1 MSTPFI
7 DLEEG
12 EDDVCF
18 VTERPSPFGRR
29 RRRSSSCTIIDESPS
44 SSGAAVDE
52 VIDLTV
58 ELGTSGHRLLN
69 EGEFVLEKIRAYSSI
84 VQPGVFLEVREFF
97 AGNYLVEFV
106 LVKIVVRCRESGAVK
121 IRGIPFTRARAALG
135 KLPKKS
141 NEVCMLLYYDK
152 NDPKGSEEFVDID
165 PSCVI
170 QPHSL
175 IVTNTKYPCFNRVV
189 FNPKYPNERG
199 SRKKQCE
206 ESLVHIH
213 SSEVPETRYRI
224 SEDVLSNRWRGG
236 RVRGGSWMPSRS
248 IQDYCID
255 LEATGPGYTKKRTYG
270 QKYTMFDSCSGAGGV
285 SRGAKMA
292 GFKVQYAVDKA
303 PEVWDTYE
311 TNFPDT
317 ELFKMSLDQ
326 FLSDDRTGHMRVDVL
341 HFSPPCQ
348 FFSPAHTHASAQD
361 DDNIFALYSC
371 NQLLKKLRPR
381 IITVEQTFGLT
392 HDRHAEYFHAFLGDF
407 TQFGY
412 SVRWKVVRLCTW
424 GAAQDRK
431 RLIIIAA
438 APGER
443 LPPFPEATHS
453 EDGQGGL
460 LPYNTIGKALRG
472 IRPGDDL
479 HDLNNVRRYQPRR
492 APYDP
497 NRLAGTITTRGGD
510 FYYPDGTRNL
520 TLREFASLQGFPKTH
535 QFLGT
540 MTSIKRQIGNAFP
553 PNTVSVLY
561 KHVEQWLLKE
571 DGVSPYDPRDDTI
584 LVDDE
589 SDATATTTDVS
600 EDEARPSPEMME
612 ATVMD
617 MSGNSQ
623 NRRAR
628 AGWRSEAM
636 VIDLT

>member
-18 VTERPSPFGRR
+18 VTQRPSPFGRR

-141 NEVCMLLYYDK
+141 NEKLEVCFT
-152 NDPKGSEEFVDID
+152 G
-165 PSCVI
+165 
-170 QPHSL
+170 Q
-175 IVTNTKYPCFNRVV
+175 
-189 FNPKYPNERG
+189 G

-224 SEDVLSNRWRGG
+224 SEDILSNRWRGG

-255 LEATGPGYTKKRTYG
+255 LEATGPGHTKKRTYG

-453 EDGQGGL
+453 DDGQDGL

-561 KHVEQWLLKE
+561 KHVEQWLLKQ

-589 SDATATTTDVS
+589 SDATATTIDVS
-600 EDEARPSPEMME
+600 EDEVRPSPEMME

-623 NRRAR
+623 NGRAR